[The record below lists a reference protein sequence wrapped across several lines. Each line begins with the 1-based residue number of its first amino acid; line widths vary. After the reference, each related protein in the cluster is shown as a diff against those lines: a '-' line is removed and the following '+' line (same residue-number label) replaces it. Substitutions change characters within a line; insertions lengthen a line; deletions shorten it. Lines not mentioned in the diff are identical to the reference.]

1 MTDGALMRTPGV
13 GQEPHGAK
21 GRSGDDRGRGTVSAV
36 RDQLQTRLAELKRE
50 YQLGEGQLG
59 ELTRRETALRETL
72 LRIAGAI
79 QVLEELLAGA
89 AGEAPVPADPPDRGA
104 ADENGNRSQ
113 PDVLTVP

>member
-1 MTDGALMRTPGV
+1 MI
-13 GQEPHGAK
+13 
-21 GRSGDDRGRGTVSAV
+21 TVK
-36 RDQLQTRLAELKRE
+36 DQLQARLAELKRE

-59 ELTRRETALRETL
+59 ELTRREAALRETL

-89 AGEAPVPADPPDRGA
+89 AGKPPGPTVPAGPGP
-104 ADENGNRSQ
+104 ADENGDREQ

>member
-1 MTDGALMRTPGV
+1 
-13 GQEPHGAK
+13 
-21 GRSGDDRGRGTVSAV
+21 VSAV
-36 RDQLQTRLAELKRE
+36 KDQLQARLAELKRE

-79 QVLEELLAGA
+79 QVLEELLAGP
-89 AGEAPVPADPPDRGA
+89 AGPAVPGA
-104 ADENGNRSQ
+104 ADENGDRGQ

>member
-1 MTDGALMRTPGV
+1 
-13 GQEPHGAK
+13 
-21 GRSGDDRGRGTVSAV
+21 VSAV
-36 RDQLQTRLAELKRE
+36 KDQLQARLAELKRE

-89 AGEAPVPADPPDRGA
+89 AGEPPGPAGPGA
-104 ADENGNRSQ
+104 ADENGDRGQ